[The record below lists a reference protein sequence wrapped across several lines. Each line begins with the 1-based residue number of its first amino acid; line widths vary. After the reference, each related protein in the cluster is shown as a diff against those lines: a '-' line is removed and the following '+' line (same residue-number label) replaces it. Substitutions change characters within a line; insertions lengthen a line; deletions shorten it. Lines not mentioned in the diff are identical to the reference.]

1 MLTQHSYA
9 TSQSCPSCYYVD
21 RKNRNSRQDDFR
33 CLHCGFTANEDVR
46 YRELTG
52 VIQSGESS
60 NEPLATLLPSK
71 DDFIAACNIAE
82 RLSVLPNSTKLH
94 QRKIKDLLM
103 EKHEQVKGSCKMF
116 NSLNIE
122 CC

>member
-1 MLTQHSYA
+1 MIFDVFIA
-9 TSQSCPSCYYVD
+9 VCCA
-21 RKNRNSRQDDFR
+21 
-33 CLHCGFTANEDVR
+33 TANEDVR

-52 VIQSGESS
+52 VVQRGE
-60 NEPLATLLPSK
+60 AITLPSK

-116 NSLNIE
+116 T
-122 CC
+122 

>member
-1 MLTQHSYA
+1 MLTLHSYA

-52 VIQSGESS
+52 VVQRAELKFS
-60 NEPLATLLPSK
+60 LPSK

-116 NSLNIE
+116 DSSNIE